1 MSLPA
6 PTEHNLS
13 SDIMARAATIRGW
26 LIGEARFIDD
36 PDLVV
41 EGFVQR
47 LIAAGIP
54 LERMASA
61 IPTLYAVRSGLGRS
75 WSPEQGV
82 TTQEFPWDRDDIYED
97 SPFYRA
103 HQTRD
108 WVSFRLDEVE
118 DTAFGIVSELRE
130 NGFTHYLCLPVFFR
144 DGTEGGLTFATRH
157 PKGFSDADLAV
168 LRAIEDAMAILLDVN
183 RVWILL
189 RETLRMYVG
198 DEPQARILSG
208 QVRRGDV
215 VHIRSAII
223 FADMRGFTALSGHMS
238 GEEAVALLNR
248 YFDCV
253 VPPIEETEGD
263 VLKYMGDGVLA
274 IFRAEEEGHVA
285 CTKALAAARE
295 ILQRVQQDQVE
306 SDPAAR
312 FDIKIALHFGEVAY
326 GNIGSGA
333 RLDYTVVGGSVNLAS
348 RLADLAG
355 NLDHHILVSSDF
367 AERLPDQAF
376 KAMGEHGLRG
386 VAEPQQVFAPIEDVT
401 PTT

>member
-1 MSLPA
+1 MPPQLE
-6 PTEHNLS
+6 TEITLA
-13 SDIMARAATIRGW
+13 SDVSARAGAIKNW

-47 LIAAGIP
+47 LLDAGLP

-61 IPTLYAVRSGLGRS
+61 IPTLYAVRSGLGRH
-75 WSPEQGV
+75 WTPQEGV
-82 TTQEFPWDRDDIYED
+82 TTQEFPWDSEDIYES
-97 SPFYRA
+97 SPFYQA
-103 HQTRD
+103 HQSRT
-108 WVSFRLDEVE
+108 WVNFRLD
-118 DTAFGIVSELRE
+118 DIDDSAFGIVPELRSS
-130 NGFTHYLCLPVFFR
+130 GFTHYICMPVFFR

-157 PKGFSDADLAV
+157 PGGFSHSDLAI
-168 LRAIEDAMAILLDVN
+168 LRAIEDAMAILLDLN

-189 RETLRMYVG
+189 SETLRMYVG
-198 DEPQARILSG
+198 EEPQARILSG

-215 VHIRSAII
+215 VHIRSAIV
-223 FADMRGFTALSGHMS
+223 FADMRGFTALSGSMS
-238 GEEAVALLNR
+238 GEETVELLNR

-274 IFRAEEEGHVA
+274 IFRAEEDGHSA

-295 ILQRVQQDQVE
+295 ILERVEQDRQKAHE
-306 SDPAAR
+306 AAR
-312 FDIKIALHFGEVAY
+312 FDIKIALHFGAVAY

-367 AERLPDQAF
+367 AERLPEQSF
-376 KAMGEHGLRG
+376 TPMGEHKLRG
-386 VAEPQQVFAPIEDVT
+386 VADLQKVFAPRIEAVGKA
-401 PTT
+401 

>member
-1 MSLPA
+1 MSTRIEPIKSLPPQVA
-6 PTEHNLS
+6 AQVAERARNLH
-13 SDIMARAATIRGW
+13 AW
-26 LIGEARFIDD
+26 LVGDARFIDD

-47 LIAAGIP
+47 LIDSGLP
-54 LERMASA
+54 LDRMSSA
-61 IPTLYAVRSGLGRS
+61 IPTLYAVRSGLGRN
-75 WSPEQGV
+75 WNREDGV
-82 TTQEFPWDRDDIYED
+82 TTQEFPWDSEEIYQD
-97 SPFYRA
+97 SPFYKA
-103 HQTRD
+103 HQTRA
-108 WVSFRLDEVE
+108 WVSFRLDEI
-118 DTAFGIVSELRE
+118 DDSAFGIVSELRSA
-130 NGFTHYLCLPVFFR
+130 GFTDYICMPVFFR
-144 DGTEGGLTFATRH
+144 DGTEGGLTFATRS
-157 PKGFSDADLAV
+157 PAGFSDADMAL
-168 LRAIEDAMAILLDVN
+168 LHAIEDAMALLLDLN

-215 VHIRSAII
+215 VHIRSAIV
-223 FADMRGFTALSGHMS
+223 FADMRGFTALSGQMS
-238 GEEAVALLNR
+238 GEDTVALLNR

-274 IFRAEEEGHVA
+274 IFRAEEDGKSA

-295 ILQRVQQDQVE
+295 ILERVEKDRAQA
-306 SDPAAR
+306 DPSAR
-312 FDIKIALHFGEVAY
+312 FDIKIALHFGAVAY

-355 NLDHHILVSSDF
+355 NLDKHILVSSDF
-367 AERLPDQAF
+367 AERLPEQAF
-376 KAMGEHGLRG
+376 KPMGEHSLRG
-386 VAEPQQVFAPIEDVT
+386 VAEPQKVFAPVA
-401 PTT
+401 